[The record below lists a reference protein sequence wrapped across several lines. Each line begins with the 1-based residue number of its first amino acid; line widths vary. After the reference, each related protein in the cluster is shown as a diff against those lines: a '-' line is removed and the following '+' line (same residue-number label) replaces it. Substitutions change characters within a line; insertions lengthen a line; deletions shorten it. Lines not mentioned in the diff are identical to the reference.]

1 MQTTILLVDDHA
13 GILEYLSEELEH
25 LYKVLVAQNGKQALE
40 VLKEQAVQLIVSDV
54 MMPEIDG
61 FELCKLIKSN
71 PAYSHIPVLL
81 LTAKDSVEARVDGLE
96 MGADAYMDKPFSPA
110 HLKAQIFSLLANRKH
125 MINHLSASPLAYIP
139 VGTRSKADE
148 AFLEKLQ
155 AFIRKKMGDPALSV
169 DDLANEMSM
178 SRPTLYRKI
187 KILANMTP
195 NDLINMTRLKRA
207 AEILQEGTYKI
218 ADVAHMV
225 GYMSVTQFNRNFFKE
240 FKIHPKDYIRSRQ

>member
-1 MQTTILLVDDHA
+1 
-13 GILEYLSEELEH
+13 
-25 LYKVLVAQNGKQALE
+25 LVAINGKQAME
-40 VLKEQAVQLIVSDV
+40 VLKEEAVQLIVSDV

-110 HLKAQIFSLLANRKH
+110 HLKAQIASLLANRKFMADH
-125 MINHLSASPLAYIP
+125 FAASPLTYIP
-139 VGTRSKADE
+139 IGTRSKADE
-148 AFLEKLQ
+148 VFLEKLTS
-155 AFIRKKMGDPALSV
+155 FIHKKISDPSLSV
-169 DDLANEMSM
+169 DDLATEMSM

-195 NDLINMTRLKRA
+195 NDLINMARLKRA
-207 AEILQEGTYKI
+207 AEILLEEQYKI

-240 FKIHPKDYIRSRQ
+240 FKIHPKDYIRSRKNI